1 MLRLF
6 IKEQEMGEK
15 LRIGIYGGT
24 FNPIHLGH
32 IHILREFIRRLS
44 LTRVLLIPDRLPPHK
59 EVHDLASGEDR
70 AQMCRIAAEK
80 IEEAPVEVSDIEL
93 RSEGKSYTA
102 NTLKALSRQ
111 YPGDE
116 LYLLMGEDMFLTVD
130 RWFMPEVIFSLSAVC
145 ASPRS
150 EDGFQAL
157 LRKKEELEKSYGAR
171 CFVEEIPYL
180 PVSSTE
186 VRERLKRGES
196 VARLVPK
203 GVERYLLE
211 HGLYRENEEEMEK

>member
-1 MLRLF
+1 M
-6 IKEQEMGEK
+6 
-15 LRIGIYGGT
+15 RIGVYGGT

-44 LTRVLLIPDRLPPHK
+44 LKRALLIPARLPPHK

-70 AQMCRIAAEK
+70 AQMCRIAAEE

-102 NTLKALSRQ
+102 NTLKALSRL
-111 YPGDE
+111 YPEDE
-116 LYLLMGEDMFLTVD
+116 LFLLMGEDMFLTVD
-130 RWFMPEVIFSLSAVC
+130 SWFSPEVIFSLAAVC

-150 EDGFQAL
+150 EDGFLAL
-157 LRKKEELEKSYGAR
+157 LRKKEELERAYGAR
-171 CFVEEIPYL
+171 CFVEEIPYF

-186 VRERLKRGES
+186 LRERIRQGES
-196 VARLVPK
+196 ISGLVPE

-211 HGLYRENEEEMEK
+211 HGLYRGKPE